1 MTIKTR
7 DLTITF
13 QDTGHNVVVP
23 ILNENEYD
31 VLIEEFVP
39 HKTRKAG
46 YKSTFTIQVKET
58 NEFCTFDSEVVNNIY
73 RHEVSRYENGNVD
86 IVLPV
91 KSALGGNI
99 YDDTIF
105 DDYNMFF
112 AVEVSRDYFI
122 LLRRN
127 SVFAPLDKTPVVY
140 RGENGIRTGFISL
153 DAPKIEFYYLGLETL
168 DFTNTA
174 DNVISSLKPIPDAD
188 ITNIDGMTKYGAKIF
203 KDISTMDSAITK
215 LYSDRLNKEMAD
227 FLALTE
233 QKVRDVKEHKK
244 IDTDFVNTLKY
255 GEFNWAQNH
264 FSMWLNLPR

>member
-1 MTIKTR
+1 MSS

-13 QDTGHNVVVP
+13 QDTEYNVVVP

-31 VLIEEFVP
+31 VLIEDFVP

-99 YDDTIF
+99 YDDVIF
-105 DDYNMFF
+105 SDNTYNMFF
-112 AVEVSRDYFI
+112 AVEVSRDYFVF
-122 LLRRN
+122 LCRN
-127 SVFAPLDKTPVVY
+127 SVFAPLDNVPVVY

-153 DAPKIEFYYLGLETL
+153 DAPKIEFYRLGLE
-168 DFTNTA
+168 DSYFTNAA
-174 DNVISSLKPIPDAD
+174 DDVISSLKPIAD
-188 ITNIDGMTKYGAKIF
+188 VDIANIAGITEHGMKTF
-203 KDISTMDSAITK
+203 KDISTMDNEIAK
-215 LYSDRLNKEMAD
+215 LYSDGLNKKMAE

-233 QKVRDVKEHKK
+233 QKVQEVKECKK
-244 IDTDFVNTLKY
+244 IDIDFVDTLIC
-255 GEFNWAQNH
+255 GEFNSTQEH
-264 FSMWLNLPR
+264 FSMWLNLPRQ